1 MERGNGPKGPMPVK
15 EKIKRIPAAAKS
27 YAMNNLLVLLF
38 VFSSVLNAFLLR
50 AFTVKFEFSQIK
62 PLMADIALVLF
73 WTVFS
78 YFFKKPKKQ
87 FIYLMILS
95 FIFVVLCVS
104 NSIYFTNYKSFI
116 SVSLISTASQLTGVM
131 NAVTENIMEAKDLI
145 FIWQLPAMIVAYF
158 LIKKRTRNYVNQERE
173 KKQRRKYALGTFCT
187 SLGLAGIF
195 CLTLTATDY
204 SRLAKQ
210 WNREYVMGTF
220 GLYTYQA
227 SDIVSTINA
236 EINMIFGYDES
247 EEAFTKFY
255 EEKTKTEE
263 EEVKKNE
270 YSNIFKNKNVIV
282 IHAES
287 IQQFC
292 MDTYI
297 NGEELTPNLNKLA
310 REGLYFS
317 NFYAQESV
325 GTSSDSEFTFSSS
338 LMPASSGTVAINYWD
353 RDYCTTQKMMKDLGY
368 YVFSMHANNGT
379 YWNRMNLHASLG
391 YDRLYN
397 YTTDF
402 DIDETIGLGLS
413 DKSFFRQ
420 AVPIIE
426 DISKENKKWFGVMIM
441 LTNHTPFT
449 DIERVSD
456 FQVDFKYQ
464 KYNEE
469 TGLYED
475 ISADFLEGTKLGSY
489 FKSVHYA
496 DEALGQFMADLD
508 EAGLLEDT
516 AVVIY
521 GDHDAKVK
529 AEEYDRYINY
539 DPFNDTVLTEDD
551 PGYTPVD
558 DYYYNLNRKVP
569 FILWSKNGEYEPK
582 EITQVMGMYDV
593 QPTLGNMFGFY
604 NKYALGHDIMS
615 VDDDDE
621 NVVIFPNG
629 NFVTDTVYYDSQKD
643 KYFDLTDYENIMTH
657 SSCNQVY
664 KDTPVPIY
672 DPAVHGVFKSAPDP
686 DYCQDV
692 IDSRINDGVVDEA
705 YITSYS
711 EYANERIDIS
721 NAIIYF
727 DMIEKVDGGFDT
739 SGLPAQEPEQEQLPF
754 SPPDKRHN
762 YGRLAA

>member
-1 MERGNGPKGPMPVK
+1 
-15 EKIKRIPAAAKS
+15 
-27 YAMNNLLVLLF
+27 
-38 VFSSVLNAFLLR
+38 
-50 AFTVKFEFSQIK
+50 
-62 PLMADIALVLF
+62 
-73 WTVFS
+73 
-78 YFFKKPKKQ
+78 
-87 FIYLMILS
+87 
-95 FIFVVLCVS
+95 
-104 NSIYFTNYKSFI
+104 
-116 SVSLISTASQLTGVM
+116 
-131 NAVTENIMEAKDLI
+131 
-145 FIWQLPAMIVAYF
+145 
-158 LIKKRTRNYVNQERE
+158 
-173 KKQRRKYALGTFCT
+173 
-187 SLGLAGIF
+187 
-195 CLTLTATDY
+195 
-204 SRLAKQ
+204 
-210 WNREYVMGTF
+210 MGTF

-236 EINMIFGYDES
+236 EVNMLFGYDES

-255 EEKTKTEE
+255 EEKNKSEAEE
-263 EEVKKNE
+263 IKKND
-270 YSNIFKNKNVIV
+270 YTNIFKNKNVIA

-292 MDTYI
+292 METYI

-379 YWNRMNLHASLG
+379 FWNRMNLHSSLG
-391 YDRLYN
+391 YDRFYN

-413 DKSFFRQ
+413 DKSFFSQ
-420 AVPIIE
+420 AVPKIGGVAKQH
-426 DISKENKKWFGVMIM
+426 DKWFGVMIM

-456 FQVDFKYQ
+456 YNVDFKYQ
-464 KYNEE
+464 RYNED
-469 TGLYED
+469 TGLYEE

-496 DEALGQFMADLD
+496 DEALGQFMEEL
-508 EAGLLEDT
+508 ESEGLLDDT
-516 AVVIY
+516 VIVIY

-539 DPFNDTVLTEDD
+539 DPFTDTVLSEDD
-551 PGYTPVD
+551 PGYIPVD

-569 FILWSKNGEYEPK
+569 FIIWSKNGEYEPK
-582 EITQVMGMYDV
+582 EFTQVMGMYDI

-615 VDDDDE
+615 IAEDEE

-643 KYFDLTDYENIMTH
+643 KYFDLTDYHNVMTQA
-657 SSCNQVY
+657 SCNQIY
-664 KDTPVPIY
+664 KDTPNLIF
-672 DPAVHGVFKSAPDP
+672 DETEHGLFKAVDDEVYNQSA
-686 DYCQDV
+686 
-692 IDSRINDGVVDEA
+692 IDARINDGVVDEY
-705 YITSYS
+705 YISSYS

-727 DMIEKVDGGFDT
+727 DMIDKVDGGFDSST
-739 SGLPAQEPEQEQLPF
+739 
-754 SPPDKRHN
+754 PPDQMNETETSPFAPPNKRHN